1 MFEQPLFFSA
11 VTPSPAVLYADES
24 PLNDLDESEQDV
36 EQQLPDPD
44 QLIESLENAD
54 EALESISDP
63 AQV

>member
-1 MFEQPLFFSA
+1 M
-11 VTPSPAVLYADES
+11 
-24 PLNDLDESEQDV
+24 NDLDESEQDV